1 LLPNKL
7 RINSKILSLQDSN
20 DVFMTLKMIVC
31 TSDVNLNK
39 ARFTEDFITNYGS
52 TLKDQ
57 PLTVDR
63 EELEAGNYDSLT
75 HLFDPYSNE
84 LKTDPIGVI
93 VETWSEKDDDG
104 IFVLYAT
111 AKIWKRF
118 PETCMAIMGLHSSE
132 NLRFSCE
139 VLVEDEIKNNDGT
152 YDITKGAFIGHTIVS
167 FPAEVRAKSQLL
179 VAEAL
184 NSDIK
189 KEASNLSDEVKV
201 EEVVETEEEIVEEKV
216 EKSELSFEQITE
228 MIWNKLNA
236 DDKYKYWIM
245 RVYENYVIVQSNED
259 GKLYKL
265 TYSIEESEIML
276 DMENMV
282 EVMIEFVEMA
292 EVKMFESEKYIKP
305 DENITKLN
313 ELQEKYDS
321 AIKANETFEVKVNE
335 LNDSIVSINE
345 KIVEKDTIIEEL
357 NIFKVELEQIKESQ
371 IQEEV
376 KAKQS
381 KLSEMVAKTGLFTEE
396 EVQIEIAEL
405 IESCNEI
412 EIKAKIADKVIANLV
427 EQEIEDVIIVNE
439 NVKGEQLIDEKDEI
453 TFKVMK

>member
-1 LLPNKL
+1 MPNKL

-152 YDITKGAFIGHTIVS
+152 YDITKGAFIGHAIVS

>member
-1 LLPNKL
+1 MPNKL

-118 PETCMAIMGLHSSE
+118 PETCMAIMELHSSE

-245 RVYENYVIVQSNED
+245 RVYEDYVIVQSNED

-265 TYSIEESEIML
+265 MYSIEESEIML

-427 EQEIEDVIIVNE
+427 EQETEDIIIVNE